1 MGVVMADKKGLQIIG
16 FILGAVTVAVMSIA
30 AIGIVNASD
39 FGPGDARPV
48 VAISAAASAR

>member
-1 MGVVMADKKGLQIIG
+1 MADKKGLQIIG